1 MPRRKK
7 KAYKRRPKRK
17 KYIKIRKGRK
27 VKVKQRFRNAIKQL
41 HRMNPVK
48 QRVKVVGA
56 SNAFIRDVSN
66 FLKKIKRKAHLVQP
80 SHRRVLKKHRKK
92 LKKLVNPK
100 TSIDMKR
107 MILSQ
112 KGGIVPALIPI
123 FVALIGAGGT
133 VAASAASAAI
143 MKNRS

>member
-1 MPRRKK
+1 MPKRR
-7 KAYKRRPKRK
+7 KAYKRKNPKRK
-17 KYIKIRKGRK
+17 KYIKTRKSRK

-56 SNAFIRDVSN
+56 SNAFIRDVTG
-66 FLKKIKRKAHLVQP
+66 FLKKIRNKGHLVTKP
-80 SHRRVLKKHRKK
+80 AHHRVLKKHRQK

-100 TSIDMKR
+100 TSLDMKR

-123 FVALIGAGGT
+123 FVALIGAGGGI
-133 VAASAASAAI
+133 AASATHAAV
-143 MKNRS
+143 MKS